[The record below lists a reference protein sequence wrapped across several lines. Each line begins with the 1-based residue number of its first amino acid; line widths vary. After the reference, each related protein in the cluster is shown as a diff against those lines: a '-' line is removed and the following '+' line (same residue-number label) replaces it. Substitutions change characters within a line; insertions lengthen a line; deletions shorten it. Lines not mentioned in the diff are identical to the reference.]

1 MKVHL
6 TEKND
11 DCLFSDKDFM
21 HIIGSENVEF
31 AQYYERNAT
40 ISQELTNNLHRE
52 GIPYRQLRTFC
63 ATLSPEPRNKK
74 IDITSVNQ

>member
-31 AQYYERNAT
+31 A
-40 ISQELTNNLHRE
+40 
-52 GIPYRQLRTFC
+52 
-63 ATLSPEPRNKK
+63 
-74 IDITSVNQ
+74 